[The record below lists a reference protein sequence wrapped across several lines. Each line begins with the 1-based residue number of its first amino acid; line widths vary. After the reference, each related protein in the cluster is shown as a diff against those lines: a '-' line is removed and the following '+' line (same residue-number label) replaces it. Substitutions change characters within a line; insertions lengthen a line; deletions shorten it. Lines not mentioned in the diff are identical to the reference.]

1 LLEVRTGCRLHFG
14 LLELAEDQELRFG
27 GIGLMLEQPGWQL
40 RFSPTPGGN
49 EQLTPASAE
58 IEMRIAQTR
67 SRLGTSD
74 CQAAVMQPLSLH
86 HGLGAGTQ
94 LACAVAVGQLLVE
107 QVRSGHLQPPQV
119 GVSNTGEWQDV
130 STTLANLQPSELAAL
145 SGRGLRSAIG
155 LVGFIQGGFIL
166 DRGYSAGREV
176 RSVTAERVDWPEA
189 WRAVLLVP
197 QATQVISGEQESSML
212 HEIGRYPNPHRPH
225 MLQLALNA
233 LHAARTNGDF
243 NSCME
248 SLEAYMLLAGELF
261 NEQQGGLYNGPQ
273 VARTVERAKQAALR
287 GVGQSSWG
295 PTVFGFAADQAAAER
310 AIELLRQDAELASI
324 SIAKPAQQ
332 GAQWR
337 FNSSPLTQPV
347 D

>member
-1 LLEVRTGCRLHFG
+1 MLEVRTGCRLHFG

-40 RFSPTPGGN
+40 RFSPAPTGTTR
-49 EQLTPASAE
+49 LTPSPTEVEA
-58 IEMRIAQTR
+58 RIAQIV
-67 SRLGTSD
+67 SRANASA
-74 CQAAVMQPLSLH
+74 CQVDVIEPLAMH

-94 LACAVAVGQLLVE
+94 LACAVAVGQWLVE
-107 QVRSGHLQPPQV
+107 QVRDGRLPTASKGAQNL
-119 GVSNTGEWQDV
+119 GEWQAV
-130 STTLANLQPSELAAL
+130 STTLAHLQPSELAAL

-155 LVGFIQGGFIL
+155 LVGFLQGGFIL
-166 DRGYSAGREV
+166 DRGYSAAREV

-189 WRAVLLVP
+189 WRAILLVP

-324 SIAKPAQQ
+324 AIAKPAQQ